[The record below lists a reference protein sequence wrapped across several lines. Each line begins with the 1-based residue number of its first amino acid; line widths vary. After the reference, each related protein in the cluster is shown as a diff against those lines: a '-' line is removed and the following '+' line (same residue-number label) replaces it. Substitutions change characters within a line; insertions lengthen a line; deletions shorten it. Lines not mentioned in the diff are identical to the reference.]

1 MVVWFCVWLTKMFG
15 WLHSLGRSLIL
26 SDELLIREMRQNLEK
41 NDYRFGILVETIVTS
56 PQFLNKRGSGY
67 LIEQIS
73 DLSKP

>member
-1 MVVWFCVWLTKMFG
+1 MFG

-56 PQFLNKRGSGY
+56 PQFLNKRGSGH

-73 DLSKP
+73 DLLKP